1 MTNLCFSLMVRA
13 IIMAIGSNAIV
24 IKKKKIEF
32 KCYLILKDVEFPII
46 ILKDKN

>member
-1 MTNLCFSLMVRA
+1 MVRA

-24 IKKKKIEF
+24 IKKKKKIEF